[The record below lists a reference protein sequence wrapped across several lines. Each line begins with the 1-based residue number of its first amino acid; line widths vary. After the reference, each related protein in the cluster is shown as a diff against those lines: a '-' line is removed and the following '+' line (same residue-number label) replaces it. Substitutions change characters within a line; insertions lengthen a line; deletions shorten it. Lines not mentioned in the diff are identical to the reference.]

1 MIDVVS
7 LIKKDHRELEEL
19 FARLTAGDGDRQ
31 RLLDEITVRLE
42 AHSRAEE
49 LEVYPVLS
57 LADPGEEDEV
67 EHAHHE
73 HHEAEHRLRMARN
86 LVVSPHFGAAFTE
99 FVQAVK
105 HHVEEEENEVL
116 PALQKAVD
124 AGRLAELG
132 AAFEKVR
139 GELLAS
145 PAAFPDAVTEPVA
158 SLGGKLG
165 TVPAAAAGDLADAT
179 RDELYER
186 AKEADIPGRS
196 AMTKEELADALR
208 EQG

>member
-1 MIDVVS
+1 MTDVVA

-19 FARLTAGDGDRQ
+19 FAKVTAGDGDRQ
-31 RLLDEITVRLE
+31 RTLDEITARLE

-57 LADPGEEDEV
+57 LADPGEEEEV

-86 LVVSPHFGAAFTE
+86 LVVSPHFGEAFTA
-99 FVQAVK
+99 FVKAVK
-105 HHVEEEENEVL
+105 NHVEEEENEVL

-124 AGRLAELG
+124 AGRLVELG

-139 GELLAS
+139 GELLAQ
-145 PAAFPDAVTEPVA
+145 PASTINLEAEAAT
-158 SLGGKLG
+158 G
-165 TVPAAAAGDLADAT
+165 TAPAAATGDPADAT
-179 RDELYER
+179 RNELYER

-196 AMTKEELADALR
+196 AMTKQELADALR
-208 EQG
+208 ERDQAS

>member
-1 MIDVVS
+1 MTDVVA

-19 FARLTAGDGDRQ
+19 FAKVTAGDGDRQ
-31 RLLDEITVRLE
+31 RTLDEITARLE

-57 LADPGEEDEV
+57 LADPGEEEEV

-86 LVVSPHFGAAFTE
+86 LVVSPHFGEAFTA
-99 FVQAVK
+99 FVKAVK

-124 AGRLAELG
+124 AGRLVELG

-139 GELLAS
+139 GELLAQ
-145 PAAFPDAVTEPVA
+145 PASTINLEAEAAT
-158 SLGGKLG
+158 G
-165 TVPAAAAGDLADAT
+165 TAPAAATGDPADAT
-179 RDELYER
+179 RNELYER

-196 AMTKEELADALR
+196 AMTKQELADALR
-208 EQG
+208 ERDQAS

>member
-1 MIDVVS
+1 MTDVVA

-19 FARLTAGDGDRQ
+19 FAKVTAGDGDRQ
-31 RLLDEITVRLE
+31 RTLDEITARLE

-57 LADPGEEDEV
+57 LADPGEEEEV

-86 LVVSPHFGAAFTE
+86 LVVSPHFGEAFTA
-99 FVQAVK
+99 FVKAVK
-105 HHVEEEENEVL
+105 NHVEEEENEVL

-124 AGRLAELG
+124 ADRLVELG

-139 GELLAS
+139 GELLAQ
-145 PAAFPDAVTEPVA
+145 PASTINLEAEAAT
-158 SLGGKLG
+158 G
-165 TVPAAAAGDLADAT
+165 TAPAAATGDPADAT
-179 RDELYER
+179 RNELYER

-196 AMTKEELADALR
+196 AMTKQELADALR
-208 EQG
+208 ERDQAS

>member
-1 MIDVVS
+1 MTDVVA

-19 FARLTAGDGDRQ
+19 FAKVTAGDGDRQ
-31 RLLDEITVRLE
+31 RTLDEITARLE

-57 LADPGEEDEV
+57 LADPGEEEEV

-86 LVVSPHFGAAFTE
+86 LVVSPHFGEAFTA
-99 FVQAVK
+99 FVKAVK

-124 AGRLAELG
+124 ADRLVELG

-139 GELLAS
+139 GELLAQ
-145 PAAFPDAVTEPVA
+145 PASTINLEAEAEAAT
-158 SLGGKLG
+158 G
-165 TVPAAAAGDLADAT
+165 TAPAAATGDPADAT
-179 RDELYER
+179 RNELYER

-196 AMTKEELADALR
+196 AMTKQELADALR
-208 EQG
+208 ERDQAS

>member
-1 MIDVVS
+1 VTTDVVS
-7 LIKKDHRELEEL
+7 LIRKDHRELEEL
-19 FARLTAGDGDRQ
+19 FARLMAGDGDRQ
-31 RLLDEITVRLE
+31 RTLDEITARLE

-49 LEVYPVLS
+49 LEVYPVLA

-73 HHEAEHRLRMARN
+73 HHEAEYRLRMARN
-86 LVVSPHFGAAFTE
+86 LVVSPHFGEAFSA
-99 FVQAVK
+99 FVAAVK

-139 GELLAS
+139 GELLAQ
-145 PAAFPDAVTEPVA
+145 PASTITLEVAAVTA
-158 SLGGKLG
+158 TGD
-165 TVPAAAAGDLADAT
+165 PAGAT
-179 RDELYER
+179 REELYER
-186 AKEADIPGRS
+186 AKAAGIRGRS
-196 AMTKEELADALR
+196 AMTKQELADALG
-208 EQG
+208 EWG

>member
-19 FARLTAGDGDRQ
+19 FAKVTAGDGDRQ

-86 LVVSPHFGAAFTE
+86 LVVSPHFGAAFTA
-99 FVQAVK
+99 FVKAVK
-105 HHVEEEENEVL
+105 HHVEEEENEML

-132 AAFEKVR
+132 AAFEEVR

-145 PAAFPDAVTEPVA
+145 PAAFPDAVTA
-158 SLGGKLG
+158 
-165 TVPAAAAGDLADAT
+165 TVPATATGDPADAT

-196 AMTKEELADALR
+196 AMTKQELADALR

>member
-1 MIDVVS
+1 MTDVVG
-7 LIKKDHRELEEL
+7 LNKKDHRELEEL
-19 FARLTAGDGDRQ
+19 FAKVIAGDGDRQ
-31 RLLDEITVRLE
+31 LMLDEITARLE

-57 LADPGEEDEV
+57 LADPGEEEEV
-67 EHAHHE
+67 EHAHRE
-73 HHEAEHRLRMARN
+73 HHEAEHRLRAARN
-86 LVVSPHFGAAFTE
+86 LVVSPHFGEAFTA
-99 FVQAVK
+99 FVKAVK

-124 AGRLAELG
+124 AGRLVELG

-139 GELLAS
+139 GELLTQPAS
-145 PAAFPDAVTEPVA
+145 TIALEVVA
-158 SLGGKLG
+158 ETG
-165 TVPAAAAGDLADAT
+165 TAPAAATSDPADAT

-196 AMTKEELADALR
+196 AMTKQELADALR
-208 EQG
+208 EQAQAG

>member
-1 MIDVVS
+1 MATDVVS

-19 FARLTAGDGDRQ
+19 FASLVAGDGDRQ
-31 RLLDEITVRLE
+31 RMLDEITARLE

-49 LEVYPVLS
+49 LEVYPVLA
-57 LADPGEEDEV
+57 LADPGEEGEV

-86 LVVSPHFGAAFTE
+86 LVVSPHFGEAFTA
-99 FVQAVK
+99 FVAAVK

-124 AGRLAELG
+124 AGRLVELG

-139 GELLAS
+139 GELLAQ
-145 PAAFPDAVTEPVA
+145 PASAINLEVA
-158 SLGGKLG
+158 AGAR
-165 TVPAAAAGDLADAT
+165 AAIGDLADAT
-179 RDELYER
+179 REELYER

-196 AMTKEELADALR
+196 AMTKRELADALR
-208 EQG
+208 ERG